1 MQSKSNGRVTIID
14 IAKAVNLS
22 PATVSLALND
32 KGSMPD
38 ERRALIKNIAR
49 EMHYMPSPVA
59 RALRGGSTRSIGVVI
74 NHFNNP
80 FFRQF
85 FIGLERVA
93 DTMGLTFFV
102 TQSHDA
108 LEKEQQ
114 QVRQLAQQGVDG
126 LIVLPCAL
134 GSAHLQA
141 VRATWNIPV
150 VLISNSLGDGF
161 PLVTVD
167 NLAGGALVAEHFL
180 SLPPRPNLHLG
191 GPPAKMPMRLR
202 WQGYREA
209 LQRRQPAF
217 DAERALFRVDS
228 LRAEDGF
235 NIMPS
240 ILNSVSP
247 PFNLF
252 VVNDEVALGV
262 LRYCREHALRV
273 PEDIAIAG
281 FSNVDILDS
290 YGIPLTT
297 VESSAEHMGE
307 AALEMLIMLM
317 EAPDKRLWCPQ
328 VINPVSLIVRGSS
341 RPPSP
346 LTS

>member
-1 MQSKSNGRVTIID
+1 MQRKNQGRVTIID
-14 IAKAVNLS
+14 IARAANLS

-38 ERRALIKNIAR
+38 ERRALIKKIAR
-49 EMHYMPSPVA
+49 ELHYVPSPVA
-59 RALRGGSTRSIGVVI
+59 RALRGGSTHSIGVVI
-74 NHFNNP
+74 NYFNNP

-93 DTMGLTFFV
+93 DALGMTFFV
-102 TQSHDA
+102 TQSHDM

-126 LIVLPCAL
+126 LLVLPCSL
-134 GSAHLQA
+134 GEAHLQD
-141 VRATWNIPV
+141 VRAAFNIPV
-150 VLISNSLGDGF
+150 VLISNALGDDF

-191 GPPAKMPMRLR
+191 GPVSKMPMRLR
-202 WQGYREA
+202 WQGYRDVL
-209 LQRRQPAF
+209 LQRDPAF
-217 DAERALFRVDS
+217 DAQRHYFRVDA

-235 NIMPS
+235 AMMPF
-240 ILNSVSP
+240 ILDSVAP

-262 LRYCREHALRV
+262 LRYCREKGWRV

-281 FSNVDILDS
+281 FSNVDILES

-297 VESSAEHMGE
+297 VESSAENMGA
-307 AALEMLIMLM
+307 AALEMLNTLITRPEREM
-317 EAPDKRLWCPQ
+317 RCPPVSQ
-328 VINPVSLIVRGSS
+328 PVSLIVRGSTRLS
-341 RPPSP
+341 
-346 LTS
+346 